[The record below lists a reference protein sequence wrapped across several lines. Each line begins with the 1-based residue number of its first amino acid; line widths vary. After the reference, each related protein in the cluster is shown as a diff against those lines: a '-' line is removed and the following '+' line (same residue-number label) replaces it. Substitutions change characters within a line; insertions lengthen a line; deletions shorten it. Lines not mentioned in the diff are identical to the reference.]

1 MNTLI
6 TDTLE
11 IDTGAA
17 PVFSIIW
24 LHGLG
29 ADCRDFQD
37 LPKMLTVPAGLPLRF
52 VLPNAPERPI
62 TLNGGMIMRGWYDLT
77 GLEII
82 KQEDREGLTQASRIV
97 EDLVQVEIK
106 RGIPRERI
114 IVGGFSQGGAV
125 ALHFGMRTQDPVA
138 AIVGLSTY
146 LPLSETLPQ
155 EMSPSS
161 SKTPIFMAHGLF
173 DPVLMIAL
181 GEASRQVLEQNGCAV
196 SWYTYPMP
204 HTVTPDELRDLS
216 AWLSQNVWPTHED

>member
-1 MNTLI
+1 
-6 TDTLE
+6 
-11 IDTGAA
+11 
-17 PVFSIIW
+17 
-24 LHGLG
+24 
-29 ADCRDFQD
+29 
-37 LPKMLTVPAGLPLRF
+37 MLTVPAGLPLRF

-146 LPLSETLPQ
+146 LPLSETLPH
-155 EMSPSS
+155 EMSPSA

-181 GEASRQVLEQNGCAV
+181 GEASRQVLEQNGCVV
-196 SWYTYPMP
+196 SWHTYPMP